1 MAQEIADGQ
10 KQSEVERLV
19 ELYDL
24 QPHPEGGWFKETFRS
39 TAHCQ
44 NEHLHGNKDSR
55 VATVCY
61 YLLPKNGMSHWHR
74 LASDEIWLYH
84 DGGCLKVCDNGYLTS
99 GWEVKAVE
107 GFAFQTHYKATLALT
122 DPYGLKKAIGLP
134 EHLPIHMID
143 EKGVYS
149 SAVLG
154 SSLEHPEARYGVSV
168 PAEVWLAAEPTNGG
182 NFSLISCLV
191 APGFEW
197 KGFEMGREED
207 LVTSFPHL
215 ADIIKPYCQP

>member
-84 DGGCLKVCDNGYLTS
+84 DGGCLK
-99 GWEVKAVE
+99 
-107 GFAFQTHYKATLALT
+107 
-122 DPYGLKKAIGLP
+122 
-134 EHLPIHMID
+134 IHMID

-182 NFSLISCLV
+182 NFSLISCMV

>member
-1 MAQEIADGQ
+1 MTQEIVDE
-10 KQSEVERLV
+10 KIHSEVERLV
-19 ELYDL
+19 QLYDL
-24 QPHPEGGWFKETFRS
+24 LPHPEGGWFKETFKS
-39 TAHCQ
+39 TVHCQ

-84 DGGCLKVCDNGYLTS
+84 DGGCLKV
-99 GWEVKAVE
+99 
-107 GFAFQTHYKATLALT
+107 
-122 DPYGLKKAIGLP
+122 
-134 EHLPIHMID
+134 HMID

-154 SSLEHPEARYGVSV
+154 SSLEHPEARYGVLV

-182 NFSLISCLV
+182 NFSFISCMV
-191 APGFEW
+191 APGKHGMNRSLNNCCVVAIYTHFSSLSCTAVRNSQDPRPLPNQNKVGDEL
-197 KGFEMGREED
+197 GAGGPGLGHAYVATNPQ
-207 LVTSFPHL
+207 LVKDS
-215 ADIIKPYCQP
+215 IS